1 MNNQRKQLIKIIYEA
16 LKNGE
21 ISRGN
26 QLLTERELADRFN
39 VKRSTLREALIALET
54 MGIIDIRERQGIF
67 VGEGS
72 LESMT
77 QGLELLSSSSPVD
90 IISQVFEVRTMFET
104 SAAEL
109 AAKRRTERDISLMKG
124 ELDFFKYLIET
135 NHPEKSF
142 LGYKHN
148 AILHNLII
156 AAADNTVLQRIYEGI
171 SRLSQNAFTA
181 MRTDLNFNPYSRWSE
196 ILLKEHTDLVEAII
210 EGDPI
215 KARAMISLHLE
226 NSRIRNQEA
235 IRNAQLLLQK

>member
-1 MNNQRKQLIKIIYEA
+1 MNNQRKNLIKRIYEA

-21 ISRGN
+21 ISSGN
-26 QLLTERELADRFN
+26 QLLTERELADKFE

-54 MGIIDIRERQGIF
+54 MGVIDIRERQGIF
-67 VGEGS
+67 VGEGN
-72 LESMT
+72 LDAMT

-109 AAKRRTERDISLMKG
+109 AAKRRTDRDISLLKG
-124 ELDFFKYLIET
+124 ELEFFNYLIET
-135 NHPEKSF
+135 DHPEKSL

-156 AAADNTVLQRIYEGI
+156 SAADNTVLQRIYEGI

-181 MRTDLNFNPYSRWSE
+181 MRTDLNFNPYARWSE
-196 ILLKEHTDLVEAII
+196 ILFKEHSDLVEAII
-210 EGDPI
+210 EGDPAR
-215 KARAMISLHLE
+215 ARAMTMLHLE
-226 NSRIRNQEA
+226 NSKIRNQEA
-235 IRNAQLLLQK
+235 IRKAQLLLQT